1 MHFGCTHP
9 VLSVH
14 AIGGMQLHPIAPSFY
29 PIAVS
34 NCLSSHPIARAFVSA
49 SVDRRKFPLIAYGL
63 PLIADNAPPIAG
75 TWPRIA
81 DHRIPLQQ
89 TPSHCMPLLPI
100 APSAVSIAYYRVS
113 LQRLAYHRITL
124 QEAPVQSRIVSDIA
138 SAQSPL
144 MCDYILLC
152 AIMLCSLTPRF

>member
-14 AIGGMQLHPIAPSFY
+14 AIGGMQCQPIAHSFY
-29 PIAVS
+29 PIAIS
-34 NCLSSHPIARAFVSA
+34 NRLSLHPIARAFVTA
-49 SVDRRKFPLIAYGL
+49 SVDRRKSPLIAYGS

-89 TPSHCMPLLPI
+89 TPSHCMPLLHI

-113 LQRLAYHRITL
+113 LRRLAYHRITL

-144 MCDYILLC
+144 TCDYVLLC
-152 AIMLCSLTPRF
+152 AILLSLTPRF